1 MIEAKKLYAELAYLL
16 PAQKRED
23 LPQVLG
29 PAFSRRAAAGRAQLR
44 VFFFSEPKGYY
55 EKRARRRVF
64 IRSLF
69 EKTPMGADELT
80 KSDSYA

>member
-23 LPQVLG
+23 LPQVQG

-44 VFFFSEPKGYY
+44 VFFSVNPKATTKKEP
-55 EKRARRRVF
+55 EDECLFVHCLNKRRW
-64 IRSLF
+64 
-69 EKTPMGADELT
+69 GLT
-80 KSDSYA
+80 S